1 MDKDAGAGAETG
13 FHEDLCR
20 ANRLLINEDESDDM
34 GIESSGVDSAVFSL
48 AGDSASFIRSC

>member
-1 MDKDAGAGAETG
+1 MDAVAGAETG
-13 FHEDLCR
+13 FHGDLCR